1 MTITEIFAEIAYIEK
16 ESESISKEGLSS
28 YVLKTMNMDA
38 LRSEGM
44 EDTKIPTQSS
54 KPKRKMLPKAATS
67 VLLDW
72 LKKNIDNPYPSD
84 PEKENLR
91 NLTGLAL
98 GQINNWFTN
107 ARSRRLKQLR
117 AKRKRYGKL

>member
-1 MTITEIFAEIAYIEK
+1 MKLDILKSQAAED
-16 ESESISKEGLSS
+16 S
-28 YVLKTMNMDA
+28 
-38 LRSEGM
+38 
-44 EDTKIPTQSS
+44 KIPSHSS

-72 LKKNIDNPYPSD
+72 LKKNVDNPYPSD

-91 NLTGLAL
+91 NITGLAL

-107 ARSRRLKQLR
+107 ARSRRLKQLK